1 MNFQI
6 SLSGLNVAQQAIDL
20 IATNIANAGTK
31 GYHRQELN
39 VAPIEFNATNVV
51 TLAGAEVIGVRRAID
66 QMLERQIL
74 RVECQM
80 GQISQELM
88 TLQLVER
95 TLGDIDSNRLGLALN
110 GFFDSLRELSAHPN
124 NAGYQCSVVEAGTAL
139 ANEFQNMATFTQEL
153 DGHILLQADIIVQ
166 QVNDLAT
173 EIADLNAEINAAI
186 LRGND
191 ANVMQDRRD
200 QAIAELAG
208 LVEIQA
214 DAGGALEGQVNVRV
228 GGAPLVMGGQTIEL
242 EVTTDSNNTLGLAG
256 AGSSTLLAGI
266 DQGQLGALF
275 TLKNSLLADITDS
288 LDLLAGQVIKAVNEY
303 HVQGVGTSGSFAEL
317 SGWAVGLST
326 AKLSELSS
334 DISLGTLQ
342 LRVINQ
348 LTGEITIERVEV
360 DDLDTTFGQFATTLS
375 NLDNITAWISGSALH
390 IQAATNYKFDFLP
403 VCSGQYDPGTWDPVN
418 NTAQIAISG
427 IFEGSANE
435 DFTVTVVGG
444 GGVGIDE
451 GLKLL
456 VEDALSEKVAEFNVG
471 LGYTPGDVLTLD
483 NGITLT
489 VSAGD
494 FVVDDS
500 FTLHGVA
507 DSDSANILTSV
518 GINTFF
524 SGSSASNIAICQDVI
539 ADPGRVATAMSDTM
553 TDNRN
558 IVRLGNIADQQ
569 IAALGNLTPSD
580 HYRMLAAGIGRDVSV
595 RFAKKTALQI
605 VSNQLAN
612 QRDTISGVD
621 INAEAAKMLLFEQM
635 FQAMAKVLSV
645 QNEAL
650 QSLMAIV

>member
-39 VAPIEFNATNVV
+39 IAPVEFNATNVV
-51 TLAGAEVIGVRRAID
+51 TLAGVEVIGVRRSID
-66 QMLERQIL
+66 QMLEREIL
-74 RVECQM
+74 RVEGQM

-95 TLGDIDSNRLGLALN
+95 ALGDIDSNRLGLALN

-124 NAGYQCSVVEAGTAL
+124 NAGYQHSAVEAGTAL
-139 ANEFQNMATFTQEL
+139 ANEFQNMATFTQQL
-153 DGHILLQADIIVQ
+153 DESILLQADIIVQ

-208 LVEIQA
+208 LVEIQTNA
-214 DAGGALEGQVNVRV
+214 RGALEGQVNVSV
-228 GGAPLVMGGQTIEL
+228 GGAALVTGGQTLEL
-242 EVTTDSNNTLGLAG
+242 KVTTDSNNTLGLAAVG
-256 AGSSTLLAGI
+256 GSTLLAGI

-275 TLKNSLLADITDS
+275 TLKNTLLADITDS

-348 LTGEITIERVEV
+348 LTGEITIERVDV

-390 IQAATNYKFDFLP
+390 IQAGTDYRFDFLP
-403 VCSGQYDPGTWDPVN
+403 VSSGEYDPGTWDPVN
-418 NTAQIAISG
+418 NTAEIAISG
-427 IFEGSANE
+427 IFDGSANE

-444 GGVGIDE
+444 GGVGIDG

-494 FVVDDS
+494 FVVGDS

-507 DSDSANILTSV
+507 DSDSAGILTSV

-524 SGSSASNIAICQDVI
+524 SGSSASNIAISQDVI

-558 IVRLGNIADQQ
+558 IVRLANIADED

-595 RFAKKTALQI
+595 RYAKQTALQI

-621 INAEAAKMLLFEQM
+621 INAEVAKMLLFEQM